1 MDELTLAKVQNT
13 INELQNQIT
22 KDFIDTSTSMVLMNR
37 SVNQLNFLLTHIAYL
52 EKKLESS
59 IQSNKTMAINA
70 ENLIAEN
77 QRLSQIAK
85 Y

>member
-1 MDELTLAKVQNT
+1 MDQLTVAKIQNT
-13 INELQNQIT
+13 INELENQVHKIS
-22 KDFIDTSTSMVLMNR
+22 IDNSISKVLMQR

-52 EKKLESS
+52 ETKLEST
-59 IQSNKTMAINA
+59 IESNRMMAVNA

>member
-1 MDELTLAKVQNT
+1 MDELQIAKIQNT
-13 INELQNQIT
+13 INEINNQVS
-22 KDFIDTSTSMVLMNR
+22 KDYIDTPVSKLLMTR
-37 SVNQLNFLLTHIAYL
+37 SVNQLNFLMMHIGHL
-52 EKKLESS
+52 EEKLNSTIES
-59 IQSNKTMAINA
+59 NRLFAEHA

>member
-1 MDELTLAKVQNT
+1 MDQVAVAKIQNT
-13 INELQNQIT
+13 INELENQVHKIS
-22 KDFIDTSTSMVLMNR
+22 IDTSISKVLMQR

-52 EKKLESS
+52 ETKLEST
-59 IQSNKTMAINA
+59 IESNRMMAVNA

-77 QRLSQIAK
+77 QRLSQIAR

>member
-1 MDELTLAKVQNT
+1 M
-13 INELQNQIT
+13 
-22 KDFIDTSTSMVLMNR
+22 
-37 SVNQLNFLLTHIAYL
+37 THIAYL
-52 EKKLESS
+52 EYKLEST
-59 IQSNKTMAINA
+59 IESNKVMVIQA

>member
-1 MDELTLAKVQNT
+1 MDQLTVAKIQNT
-13 INELQNQIT
+13 INELENQVHKIS
-22 KDFIDTSTSMVLMNR
+22 IDNSISKVLMQR

-52 EKKLESS
+52 ETKLEST
-59 IQSNKTMAINA
+59 IESNRIMAVNA

>member
-1 MDELTLAKVQNT
+1 MDQVTVAKIQNT
-13 INELQNQIT
+13 INELENQVHKIS
-22 KDFIDTSTSMVLMNR
+22 IDTSISKVLMQR

-52 EKKLESS
+52 ETKLEST
-59 IQSNKTMAINA
+59 IESNRMMAVNA

-77 QRLSQIAK
+77 QRLSQIAR